1 MNRLPISLLLVLA
14 ATSNLVAGE
23 VVIEGGMRFDASSG
37 QLVENRNLVLRDG
50 RIAAIDAKLER
61 REGLVVIDAT
71 GSTILPGLFDLHVHV
86 GVPGGSMTNFVAVDP
101 ADNLSSQL
109 MCGVTTVV
117 DLHGDERTIFE
128 LRERSRT
135 SPWLARLL
143 CVGGAFTAPG
153 GHGSQFGFP
162 AHLVTSE
169 DDVTKG
175 FAALLPQKPD
185 AIKVIL
191 EHGDWIKTLPK
202 LPTLDDEQFDSVVRG
217 AHAAKLPAFA
227 HVWTLAEAKSAVRA
241 GADALVHGVFTEAID
256 DELIAL
262 MKERGTA
269 YVPTLSVVMGPRR
282 LSRGEGPYAFDLA
295 DQALPAAIASA
306 VRSKDESSWAK
317 DFDVAG
323 GDALWLENLR
333 RVHAARIPIGTG
345 TDAGN
350 PLTPHGPSLLLE
362 LELFAAAGLPN
373 ADVLE
378 AATLQSARILR
389 REQESGSLEVGKLAD
404 AVIVR
409 GDPLSDIR
417 ALRDIALVIKDG
429 AIVDREALA
438 RRIDDPSLASEVT
451 RVEAPLF
458 DDFEDGD
465 LKAPLGVSWEVAT
478 DSAARGDSKASLA
491 VESGV
496 LKVRGTLGTKS
507 PFGGFAGARIDL
519 GSGGKRRLD
528 LSQFTGIEI
537 RLKGVPRAI
546 DLVLHRAAVTDFNVF
561 AVNVPLTEEWVAV
574 RIPFADIRQV
584 GFGKKVAP
592 GVGDV
597 TGFTIEAR
605 DPPRAKGGPFEF
617 EVDSISFYRDA

>member
-1 MNRLPISLLLVLA
+1 MLRFSATLFAMTLA
-14 ATSNLVAGE
+14 STVGAEEIL
-23 VVIEGGMRFDASSG
+23 IQGGKRFDAESG
-37 QLVENRNLVLRDG
+37 QLVENRTLLIHDG
-50 RIAAIDAKLER
+50 RIVRLDAKVEIAA
-61 REGLVVIDAT
+61 GTKVIDAT
-71 GSTILPGLFDLHVHV
+71 GLTILPGLHDLHVHV
-86 GVPGGSMTNFVAVDP
+86 GVPGGSMTNYVAVDP

-117 DLHGDERTIFE
+117 DLHGDERSIFE

-175 FAALLPQKPD
+175 FAALLPQQPD

-191 EHGDWIKTLPK
+191 EHGDWIPTLPK
-202 LPTLDDEQFDSVVRG
+202 LPTLDDAQFAAVVRG

-227 HVWTLAEAKSAVRA
+227 HVWTLAEAKSAVLG
-241 GADALVHGVFTEAID
+241 GADALVHGVFTEAVD

-262 MKERGTA
+262 MKEHGTA

-282 LSRGEGPYAFDLA
+282 QNRGEEPYAFELV

-306 VRSKDESSWAK
+306 LRSKDESSWAK
-317 DFDVAG
+317 DFDVEG
-323 GDALWLENLR
+323 GDALWLTNLK
-333 RVHAARIPIGTG
+333 RVHAAGIPIGTG

-373 ADVLE
+373 ADVLR
-378 AATLQSARILR
+378 AATLGSARILR
-389 REQESGSLEVGKLAD
+389 RDPDAGSLDVGKLAD
-404 AVIVR
+404 AILVR
-409 GDPLSDIR
+409 GDPLADIK
-417 ALRDIALVIKDG
+417 ALRDIAIVMKDG
-429 AIVDREALA
+429 AIVDRQALA

-451 RVEAPLF
+451 RVESPVF
-458 DDFEDGD
+458 DAFEDGD
-465 LKAPLGVSWEVAT
+465 LKSPLGVAWEAAT
-478 DSAARGDSKASLA
+478 DAAARGDSTATLA

-496 LKVRGTLGTKS
+496 LKIRGKLGTKS
-507 PFGGFAGARIDL
+507 PFGGFAGARVDL

-528 LSQFTGIEI
+528 LSQFTGIEL

-561 AVNVPLTEEWVAV
+561 AVNVPLTEEWASV

-617 EVDSISFYRDA
+617 EIDSISFYRDA